1 MVLTLEHHLLNL
13 FYPGHPLF
21 QGLSHVLSRLPV
33 ILILSNPLGGLILPS
48 FSWPVT
54 LLLIHLTSPPLVK
67 LFS

>member
-1 MVLTLEHHLLNL
+1 MVLILEHHLLIL

-33 ILILSNPLGGLILPS
+33 ILILSNPLGGLKLPS

-54 LLLIHLTSPPLVK
+54 LLFIHLTSPPLVK